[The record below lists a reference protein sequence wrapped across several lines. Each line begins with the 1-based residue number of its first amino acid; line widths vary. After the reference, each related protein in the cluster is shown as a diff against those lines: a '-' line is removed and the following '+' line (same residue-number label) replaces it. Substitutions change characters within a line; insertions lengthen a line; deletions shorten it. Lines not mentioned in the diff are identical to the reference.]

1 MSPNTANKTA
11 IKTGANTTVDEMFK
25 VGAHYGFIK
34 SRRHPTVKPFIF
46 GTKNTVEIFNL
57 ELTEAQLAKAEAFVQ
72 QIIGSNKQVL
82 FASGK
87 SEAKNIIQNSAESCN
102 MPFVAGR
109 WIGGTFTNF
118 EAIRRRADKLT
129 ELIHQKETGQLNK
142 YTKKERL
149 LIDRDIT
156 KLQTLFGGIVSM
168 KSLPGALFVVDA
180 KKEHIAVA
188 EAIDAGIPVI
198 AVCGSDNDL
207 SKITYPIVA
216 NDSSVDSMAYFV
228 SQISKAV
235 KNAPKISANTEKT
248 ATPVSE
254 SK

>member
-1 MSPNTANKTA
+1 MIQKIATKNDRNL
-11 IKTGANTTVDEMFK
+11 VDEMFK

-57 ELTEAQLAKAEAFVQ
+57 ELTETQLAKTEAFIQ
-72 QIIGSNKQVL
+72 QVAGSGKQVL

-87 SEAKNIIQNSAESCN
+87 SEIKNVLQHGAEACN

-129 ELIHQKETGQLNK
+129 DLISQKEKGELNK

-168 KSLPGALFVVDA
+168 KSLPAVLFVVDA

-188 EAIDAGIPVI
+188 EANDAGIPVV
-198 AVCGSDNDL
+198 ALCGSDNDI
-207 SKITYPIVA
+207 SVVKYPILA
-216 NDSSVDSMAYFV
+216 NDSSVDSMAYF
-228 SQISKAV
+228 INRIADAIKT
-235 KNAPKISANTEKT
+235 APKVNIDKPAPLAQSIEVAK
-248 ATPVSE
+248 
-254 SK
+254 

>member
-1 MSPNTANKTA
+1 MLYSSLHMSPNTANKHTA
-11 IKTGANTTVDEMFK
+11 GTVDEMFK

-57 ELTEAQLAKAEAFVQ
+57 ELTETQLAKAEAFAQ
-72 QIIGSNKQVL
+72 QIVGAGKQIL
-82 FASGK
+82 FASSK
-87 SEAKNIIQNSAESCN
+87 SEVKNVIQNAAESCN

-129 ELIHQKETGQLNK
+129 DLISQKERGELNK

-188 EAIDAGIPVI
+188 EAKDAGVPVI
-198 AVCGSDNDL
+198 ALCGSDNDI
-207 SKITYPIVA
+207 SVVKYPIIA

-228 SQISKAV
+228 SRISKSI
-235 KNAPKISANTEKT
+235 KNAPKLNADSGA
-248 ATPVSE
+248 PVAVV
-254 SK
+254 K

>member
-1 MSPNTANKTA
+1 MLYSYLHMSSTTASKTANKSL
-11 IKTGANTTVDEMFK
+11 VDEMFK

-57 ELTEAQLAKAEAFVQ
+57 ELTEAQLAKAEAFIQ
-72 QIIGSNKQVL
+72 EIAGKGKQIL

-87 SEAKNIIQNSAESCN
+87 SEIKNALQHGAEACN

-129 ELIHQKETGQLNK
+129 ELISQKEKGELNK

-168 KSLPGALFVVDA
+168 KSLPAALFVVDA

-188 EAIDAGIPVI
+188 EANDAGIPVI
-198 AVCGSDNDL
+198 ALCGSDNDI
-207 SKITYPIVA
+207 SVVRYPILA
-216 NDSSVDSMAYFV
+216 NDSSVDSMAYFINR
-228 SQISKAV
+228 ISNAIKT
-235 KNAPKISANTEKT
+235 APKASE
-248 ATPVSE
+248 PVVD